1 MRNFMSLLG
10 MEKYLLPILEEGG
23 PIGALVVILVLVTG
37 FILRQKGWLTQDKSK
52 VVSNS
57 QLSELSSTVAAIDKR
72 LATVEHD
79 VEALP
84 TREEIHEL
92 QLAHERLAG
101 RLLVLENTTQATKAG
116 VLRVEDFLINLS
128 KGHTK

>member
-1 MRNFMSLLG
+1 

-23 PIGALVVILVLVTG
+23 PIGALVVVLVLVTG
-37 FILRQKGWLTQDKSK
+37 FVLRQKGWLTQDKSK
-52 VVSNS
+52 VVSSS
-57 QLSELSSTVAAIDKR
+57 QLSELSTAVAAIDKR
-72 LATVEHD
+72 LVTVERD

-84 TREEIHEL
+84 TRDEIHEL

-128 KGHTK
+128 KGQTK

>member
-1 MRNFMSLLG
+1 

-37 FILRQKGWLTQDKSK
+37 FILRQKGWLTQDKTK

-57 QLSELSSTVAAIDKR
+57 QLSELSSRVGEIDKR

-79 VEALP
+79 IEALP
-84 TREEIHEL
+84 TRAEIHEL

>member
-1 MRNFMSLLG
+1 MRNFRSLLG

-57 QLSELSSTVAAIDKR
+57 QLSELSSRVGEIDKR

-79 VEALP
+79 IEALP
-84 TREEIHEL
+84 TRAEIHEL

-128 KGHTK
+128 KGHT

>member
-1 MRNFMSLLG
+1 

-23 PIGALVVILVLVTG
+23 PVGAFVVILVLVTG

-57 QLSELSSTVAAIDKR
+57 QLSDLSSTVAAIDKR

-101 RLLVLENTTQATKAG
+101 RLLVLEHTTQATKAG

>member
-1 MRNFMSLLG
+1 

-57 QLSELSSTVAAIDKR
+57 QLSELSSRVGEIDKR

-79 VEALP
+79 IEALP
-84 TREEIHEL
+84 TRAEIHEL

-101 RLLVLENTTQATKAG
+101 RFLVLENITQATKAG

>member
-1 MRNFMSLLG
+1 

>member
-1 MRNFMSLLG
+1 

-57 QLSELSSTVAAIDKR
+57 QLSELSSRVGEIDKR

-79 VEALP
+79 IEALP
-84 TREEIHEL
+84 TRAEIHEL

-128 KGHTK
+128 KGHT